1 MSTKKVFGS
10 TSRRI
15 KETQEFIEKI
25 NLRDETDEIM
35 NHILKKQKE
44 IEKEKNLIAGLY
56 IHSNEKQALLKKY
69 ISYLNAKMYET
80 NIDLNPNIKIL
91 SKEIQD
97 QITELQNKMK
107 MTISYTKKEIEQE
120 IEEQFKEAE
129 KNQHNKM
136 FDLIQRGNE
145 IIKDFNNS
153 KFELDQIKIFF
164 EETNLYCDKLKRL
177 NEKLKINLDNVKSDN
192 LNLIKKLEEVKEEN
206 EKIQFEYNEKI
217 NNNLNKELN
226 KDLISESK
234 SNLSSNNNNNNFYSS
249 NSLDNLNINNNINNN
264 NIENTN
270 SFLYSP
276 KNLILIL
283 KDNIKDMHK
292 EMNEIKIKIAEE
304 KKEKNETTQLLQKCI
319 DDINIELHNLKKALP
334 KINTYEYV
342 QNAQKDNL
350 EKILEILTYSY
361 DNSLGNIKN
370 KKLFI
375 SSQDFYK
382 HYNIKKNNK

>member
-1 MSTKKVFGS
+1 MNSKKIFGS
-10 TSRRI
+10 TTRRI
-15 KETQEFIEKI
+15 KETQEFIQTISIRE
-25 NLRDETDEIM
+25 ETEEIM
-35 NHILKKQKE
+35 KHILNKHKE
-44 IEKEKNLIAGLY
+44 IENERNLIAGLY

-80 NIDLNPNIKIL
+80 NIDINPNIKVL
-91 SKEIQD
+91 SVDIQK
-97 QITELQNKMK
+97 QISELQEKMK
-107 MTISYTKKEIEQE
+107 LAITYSKKEIEQE

-129 KNQHNKM
+129 ENQQNKM
-136 FDLIQRGNE
+136 IEQIQKGNQ
-145 IIKDFNNS
+145 IIKNFNHS

-164 EETNLYCDKLKRL
+164 EETNLYCDKLKKM
-177 NEKLKINLDNVKSDN
+177 NDKLKINLDNVKSDN
-192 LNLIKKLEEVKEEN
+192 LNLTKKLEEVKEEN
-206 EKIQFEYNEKI
+206 EKIQIEYDKI
-217 NNNLNKELN
+217 NNNLFKELN
-226 KDLISESK
+226 QDFISDENE
-234 SNLSSNNNNNNFYSS
+234 SNLSKNNIFNSS
-249 NSLDNLNINNNINNN
+249 KTLDNLNNQNE
-264 NIENTN
+264 IEKKE

-276 KNLILIL
+276 KNLIIIL

-292 EMNEIKIKIAEE
+292 EMNEIKNKIAEE

-370 KKLFI
+370 KKLYI
-375 SSQDFYK
+375 TSKDFL
-382 HYNIKKNNK
+382 KKNNIKIKSKY

>member
-1 MSTKKVFGS
+1 MNSKKIFGS
-10 TSRRI
+10 TTRRI
-15 KETQEFIEKI
+15 KETQEFIQKI
-25 NLRDETDEIM
+25 SIREETEEIM
-35 NHILKKQKE
+35 KHILNKHKE
-44 IEKEKNLIAGLY
+44 IENERNLIAGLY

-80 NIDLNPNIKIL
+80 NIDINPNIKVL
-91 SKEIQD
+91 SVDIQK
-97 QITELQNKMK
+97 QISELQEKMK
-107 MTISYTKKEIEQE
+107 LAITYSKKEIEQE

-129 KNQHNKM
+129 ENQQNKM
-136 FDLIQRGNE
+136 IEQIQKGNQ
-145 IIKDFNNS
+145 IIKNFNHS

-164 EETNLYCDKLKRL
+164 EETNLYCDKLKKM
-177 NEKLKINLDNVKSDN
+177 NDKLKINLDNVKSDN
-192 LNLIKKLEEVKEEN
+192 LNLTKKLEEVKEEN
-206 EKIQFEYNEKI
+206 EKIQFEYDKI
-217 NNNLNKELN
+217 NNNLFKELN
-226 KDLISESK
+226 KDLISDENE
-234 SNLSSNNNNNNFYSS
+234 SNLSKNVIFNSS
-249 NSLDNLNINNNINNN
+249 KTLDNLDNQNDK
-264 NIENTN
+264 EKKE

-276 KNLILIL
+276 KNLIIIL

-292 EMNEIKIKIAEE
+292 EMNEIKNKIAEE

-370 KKLFI
+370 KKLYI
-375 SSQDFYK
+375 TSKDFL
-382 HYNIKKNNK
+382 KKNNIIKKSKY

>member
-1 MSTKKVFGS
+1 MNSKKIFGS
-10 TSRRI
+10 TTRRI
-15 KETQEFIEKI
+15 KETQEFIQKI
-25 NLRDETDEIM
+25 SIREETEEIM
-35 NHILKKQKE
+35 KHILNKHKE
-44 IEKEKNLIAGLY
+44 IENERNLIAGLY

-80 NIDLNPNIKIL
+80 NIDINPNIKVL
-91 SKEIQD
+91 SVDIQK
-97 QITELQNKMK
+97 QISELQEKMK
-107 MTISYTKKEIEQE
+107 LAITYSKKEIEQE

-129 KNQHNKM
+129 ENQQNKM
-136 FDLIQRGNE
+136 IEQIQKGNQ
-145 IIKDFNNS
+145 IIKNFNHS

-164 EETNLYCDKLKRL
+164 EETNLYCDKLKKM
-177 NEKLKINLDNVKSDN
+177 NDKLKINLDNVKSDN
-192 LNLIKKLEEVKEEN
+192 LNLTKKLEEVKEEN
-206 EKIQFEYNEKI
+206 EKIQFEYDKI
-217 NNNLNKELN
+217 NNNLFKELN
-226 KDLISESK
+226 KDLISDENE
-234 SNLSSNNNNNNFYSS
+234 SNLSKNVIFNSS
-249 NSLDNLNINNNINNN
+249 KTLDNLDNQNDK
-264 NIENTN
+264 EKKE

-276 KNLILIL
+276 KNLIIIL

-292 EMNEIKIKIAEE
+292 EMNEIKNKIAEE

-370 KKLFI
+370 KKLYI
-375 SSQDFYK
+375 TSKDFLK
-382 HYNIKKNNK
+382 QNNIKKKSKY

>member
-1 MSTKKVFGS
+1 MNSKKLFGS
-10 TSRRI
+10 TTRRI
-15 KETQEFIEKI
+15 KEAQEFIQKI
-25 NLRDETDEIM
+25 SIREETEEIM
-35 NHILKKQKE
+35 KHILNKHKE
-44 IEKEKNLIAGLY
+44 IENERNLIAGLY

-80 NIDLNPNIKIL
+80 NIDINPNIKVL
-91 SKEIQD
+91 SVDIQK
-97 QITELQNKMK
+97 QISELQEKMK
-107 MTISYTKKEIEQE
+107 LAITYSKKEIEQE

-129 KNQHNKM
+129 ENQQNKM
-136 FDLIQRGNE
+136 IEQIQKGNQ
-145 IIKDFNNS
+145 IIKNFNHS

-164 EETNLYCDKLKRL
+164 EETNLYCDKLKKM
-177 NEKLKINLDNVKSDN
+177 NDKLKINLDNVKSDN
-192 LNLIKKLEEVKEEN
+192 LNLTKKLEEVKEEN
-206 EKIQFEYNEKI
+206 EKIQFEYDKI
-217 NNNLNKELN
+217 NNNLFKELN
-226 KDLISESK
+226 KDLISDENE
-234 SNLSSNNNNNNFYSS
+234 SNLSKNVIFNSS
-249 NSLDNLNINNNINNN
+249 KTLDNLNEQNDK
-264 NIENTN
+264 EKKE

-276 KNLILIL
+276 KNLIIIL

-292 EMNEIKIKIAEE
+292 EMNEIKNKIAEE

-370 KKLFI
+370 KKLYI
-375 SSQDFYK
+375 TSKDFLK
-382 HYNIKKNNK
+382 KNNIKKKSKY

>member
-1 MSTKKVFGS
+1 MNSKKLFGS
-10 TSRRI
+10 TTRRI
-15 KETQEFIEKI
+15 KEAQEFIQKI
-25 NLRDETDEIM
+25 SIREETEEIM
-35 NHILKKQKE
+35 KHILNKHKE
-44 IEKEKNLIAGLY
+44 IENERNLIAGLY

-80 NIDLNPNIKIL
+80 NIDINPNIKVL
-91 SKEIQD
+91 SVDIQK
-97 QITELQNKMK
+97 QISELQEKMK
-107 MTISYTKKEIEQE
+107 LAITYSKKEIEQE

-129 KNQHNKM
+129 ENQQNKM
-136 FDLIQRGNE
+136 IEQIQKGNQ
-145 IIKDFNNS
+145 IIKNFNHS

-164 EETNLYCDKLKRL
+164 EETNLYCEKLKKM
-177 NEKLKINLDNVKSDN
+177 NDKLKINLDNVKSDN
-192 LNLIKKLEEVKEEN
+192 LNLTKKLEEVKEEN
-206 EKIQFEYNEKI
+206 EKIQIEYDKI
-217 NNNLNKELN
+217 NNNLFKELN
-226 KDLISESK
+226 QDFISDENE
-234 SNLSSNNNNNNFYSS
+234 SNLSKNNIFNSS
-249 NSLDNLNINNNINNN
+249 KTLDNLNNQNE
-264 NIENTN
+264 IEKKE

-276 KNLILIL
+276 KNLIIIL

-292 EMNEIKIKIAEE
+292 EMNEIKNKIAEE

-370 KKLFI
+370 KKLYI
-375 SSQDFYK
+375 TSKDFLK
-382 HYNIKKNNK
+382 KNNIKKKSKY

>member
-1 MSTKKVFGS
+1 MNSKKIFGS
-10 TSRRI
+10 TTRRI
-15 KETQEFIEKI
+15 KETQEFIQKI
-25 NLRDETDEIM
+25 SIREETEEIM
-35 NHILKKQKE
+35 KHILNKHKE
-44 IEKEKNLIAGLY
+44 IENERNLIAGLY

-80 NIDLNPNIKIL
+80 NIDINPNIKVL
-91 SKEIQD
+91 SVDIQK
-97 QITELQNKMK
+97 QISELQEKMK
-107 MTISYTKKEIEQE
+107 LAITYSKKEIEQE

-129 KNQHNKM
+129 ENQQNKM
-136 FDLIQRGNE
+136 IEQIQKGNQ
-145 IIKDFNNS
+145 IIKNFNHS

-164 EETNLYCDKLKRL
+164 EETNLYCDKLKKM
-177 NEKLKINLDNVKSDN
+177 NDKLKINLDNVKSDN
-192 LNLIKKLEEVKEEN
+192 LNLTKKLEEVKEEN
-206 EKIQFEYNEKI
+206 EKIQIEYDKI
-217 NNNLNKELN
+217 NNNLFKELN
-226 KDLISESK
+226 QDFISDENE
-234 SNLSSNNNNNNFYSS
+234 SNLSKNNIFNSS
-249 NSLDNLNINNNINNN
+249 KTLDNLNNQNE
-264 NIENTN
+264 IEKKE

-276 KNLILIL
+276 KNLIIIL

-292 EMNEIKIKIAEE
+292 EMNEIKNKIAEE

-370 KKLFI
+370 KKLYI
-375 SSQDFYK
+375 TSKDFL
-382 HYNIKKNNK
+382 KKNNIKIKSKY

>member
-1 MSTKKVFGS
+1 MNSKKLFGS
-10 TSRRI
+10 TTRRI
-15 KETQEFIEKI
+15 KEAQEFIQKI
-25 NLRDETDEIM
+25 SIREETEEIM
-35 NHILKKQKE
+35 KHILNKHKE
-44 IEKEKNLIAGLY
+44 IENERNLIAGLY

-80 NIDLNPNIKIL
+80 NIDINPNIKVL
-91 SKEIQD
+91 SVDIQK
-97 QITELQNKMK
+97 QISELQEKMK
-107 MTISYTKKEIEQE
+107 LAITYSKKEIEQE

-129 KNQHNKM
+129 ENQQNKM
-136 FDLIQRGNE
+136 IEQIQKGNQ
-145 IIKDFNNS
+145 IIKNFNHS

-164 EETNLYCDKLKRL
+164 EETNLYCDKLKKM
-177 NEKLKINLDNVKSDN
+177 NDKLKINLDNVKSDN
-192 LNLIKKLEEVKEEN
+192 LNLTKKLEEVKEEN
-206 EKIQFEYNEKI
+206 EKIQFEYDKI
-217 NNNLNKELN
+217 NNNLFKELN
-226 KDLISESK
+226 KDLISDENE
-234 SNLSSNNNNNNFYSS
+234 SNLSKNVIFNSS
-249 NSLDNLNINNNINNN
+249 KTLDNLNEQNDK
-264 NIENTN
+264 EKKE

-276 KNLILIL
+276 KNLIIIL

-292 EMNEIKIKIAEE
+292 EMNEIKNKIAEE

-370 KKLFI
+370 KKLYI
-375 SSQDFYK
+375 TSKDFLK
-382 HYNIKKNNK
+382 QNNIKKKSKY